1 MIRPADPNETAQAWL
16 AAATHDGPTAII
28 LSRQTVPSITNGTAV
43 TAGAGVI
50 HSVDSP
56 QATLIGTGSEVSV
69 ALEAAKILSAE
80 GIHCN
85 VVSMPSWDRFAKLSV
100 AEQNAVLP
108 RTIPSISVEAGT
120 TFGWAA
126 YTSHSVGIDRF
137 GASAPGSLV
146 MEKLGITATH
156 VADVARKALAS

>member
-1 MIRPADPNETAQAWL
+1 
-16 AAATHDGPTAII
+16 
-28 LSRQTVPSITNGTAV
+28 
-43 TAGAGVI
+43 
-50 HSVDSP
+50 
-56 QATLIGTGSEVSV
+56 
-69 ALEAAKILSAE
+69 
-80 GIHCN
+80 
-85 VVSMPSWDRFAKLSV
+85 MPSWDRFAKLSV